1 MLIHWLM
8 TNRFDIFNAT
18 LAPFSNMSESGAF
31 LRSAR
36 DRFGV
41 LNLSYWFLGAS
52 PELPDQMTW
61 LSTYDESYMA
71 IYMRD
76 YTPLKD
82 KAFQVCF
89 QRLLP
94 LDWDEVRSTE
104 ESVQH
109 IHEVA
114 EQYGVGRHGISIPI
128 RDPGVGD
135 AMFSINFECEDR
147 HWLEV
152 RQQLVNNIHLFAHY
166 YHQRMRSV
174 IATRPVSAEF
184 DLSPARARGPEMGGR
199 WQDGLGNGPAD
210 RRQRTRHPALYRERD
225 EQASRQDEDAGRRHR
240 REERHPA
247 LMERAS
253 GPPRGSPDG
262 SQAYRQPL

>member
-1 MLIHWLM
+1 MLIPGLM

-18 LAPFSNMSESGAF
+18 LAPFSDMSESGTF
-31 LRSAR
+31 LQSAR

-41 LNLSYWFLGAS
+41 LNLSYWFLGSS

-82 KAFQVCF
+82 KAFQICF

-104 ESVQH
+104 QSVQH

-128 RDPGVGD
+128 RDPGIGD
-135 AMFSINFECEDR
+135 AMFSINFDCEDR

-166 YHQRMRSV
+166 YHLRMRGV
-174 IATRPVSAEF
+174 IATRPVTAEF
-184 DLSPARARGPEMGGR
+184 DLSP
-199 WQDGLGNGPAD
+199 
-210 RRQRTRHPALYRERD
+210 REREVLKWAAD
-225 EQASRQDEDAGRRHR
+225 GKTAWETAQLLGVS
-240 REERHPA
+240 
-247 LMERAS
+247 ERAI
-253 GPPRGSPDG
+253 RLYTENAMNKLRAKTKT
-262 SQAYRQPL
+262 QAVAIAVKNAILH